1 MKFEPIKPK
10 KVSTQIADQIRSS
23 ILNGDFTPGDKLP
36 PERELAEMFGVSR
49 PSVREALNILAS
61 SGLVES
67 YQGGGTV
74 VKSLVE
80 PAAGNPL
87 AEMIRIEGDRALD
100 VIEVRKG
107 MEAWTAWYAAQ
118 RALPEDIAKLERIIE
133 DMRHNLDGL
142 KPSEN
147 LDANFHTVIARA
159 TRNVVWLHMMQSI
172 FDAMKEFQK
181 NVWRAVYLTEDDHR
195 MLFDHHRAIFEA
207 IRNRDSERAREAMLI
222 HLTFAEERSNDY
234 VQLKREEESH

>member
-49 PSVREALNILAS
+49 PSVREALNMLAS

-87 AEMIRIEGDRALD
+87 TEMIRIEGDRALD

-118 RALPEDIAKLERIIE
+118 RALPEDIAKLEKIIE
-133 DMRHNLDGL
+133 DMRHNLEGL

-159 TRNVVWLHMMQSI
+159 TRNVVWLHLMQSI

-195 MLFDHHRAIFEA
+195 MLFGHHHAIFEA
-207 IRNRDSERAREAMLI
+207 IRNRDPEQAREAMLA
-222 HLTFAEERSNDY
+222 HLTFAEERSSEY
-234 VQLKREEESH
+234 VQLKREEESQ

>member
-1 MKFEPIKPK
+1 M
-10 KVSTQIADQIRSS
+10 
-23 ILNGDFTPGDKLP
+23 
-36 PERELAEMFGVSR
+36 
-49 PSVREALNILAS
+49 LAS

-67 YQGGGTV
+67 YPGGGTV

-118 RALPEDIAKLERIIE
+118 RALPEDIAKLEKIIE

-159 TRNVVWLHMMQSI
+159 TRNVVWLHLMQSI

-207 IRNRDSERAREAMLI
+207 IRNRDPERAREAMLI
-222 HLTFAEERSNDY
+222 HLTFAEERSNEY
-234 VQLKREEESH
+234 VQLKREEESQ